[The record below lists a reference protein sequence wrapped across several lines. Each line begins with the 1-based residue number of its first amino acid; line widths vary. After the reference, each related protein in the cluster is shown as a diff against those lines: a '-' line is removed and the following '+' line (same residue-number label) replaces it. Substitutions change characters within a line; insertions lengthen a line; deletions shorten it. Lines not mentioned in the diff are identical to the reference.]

1 MFNQNNQAMEF
12 TTIAD
17 AVRQTGSSYVGAVN
31 SSSKSKK
38 NETVSG
44 QHTYLIYLAPAKTS
58 GYNVCS
64 HSTPECRRGC
74 LATSGRA
81 GMELNAKKKVN
92 RIESARIKK
101 TRLFYEHPEFFMAW
115 LIAEIKL
122 KQALAIKKG
131 MGFSVRLNGTSDID
145 WQNVKVNGQSIFEIF
160 PDITFYDYTKNP
172 NKFIGKPDNYH
183 LTLSYTGRNWNAC
196 KAVLKQGVNV
206 AVVFN
211 VKRESDIPAT
221 FRGYKV
227 VNGDITDYRV
237 DDAKGI
243 IVGLKW
249 KHIADK
255 EAEAEVLNSCFVVK
269 PQAEI
274 NVPEVWNVA
283 MALNELV

>member
-1 MFNQNNQAMEF
+1 MKF

-17 AVRQTGSSYVGAVN
+17 AQRQTGSSYIGAVN
-31 SSSKSKK
+31 SSSKTKK
-38 NETVSG
+38 NEAVSG
-44 QHTYLIYLAPAKTS
+44 QHTYLVYLAPAKTS

-81 GMELNAKKKVN
+81 GMELNCDNPVN
-92 RIESARIKK
+92 RIEQSRIRKA
-101 TRLFYEHPEFFMAW
+101 RLFYEQPEFFMAW
-115 LIAEIKL
+115 LITEIER
-122 KQALAIKKG
+122 KQAKAKKLG
-131 MGFSVRLNGTSDID
+131 FGFSVRLNGTSDID

-172 NKFIGKPDNYH
+172 AKFIGKPDNYH
-183 LTLSYTGRNWNAC
+183 LTLSYTGRNWKAC
-196 KAVLKQGVNV
+196 DAVLKQGINV

-221 FRGYKV
+221 FKGYEV
-227 VNGDITDYRV
+227 INGDITDYRV

-249 KHIADK
+249 KRIADK
-255 EAEAEVLNSCFVVK
+255 QAEQDVLNSCFVV
-269 PQAEI
+269 
-274 NVPEVWNVA
+274 NVQIPE
-283 MALNELV
+283 LELV